1 MKLILT
7 CPKCGQKYDL
17 EKEVKKTEKKDPPTK
32 DVMCPNPNC
41 DCVVAKA

>member
-17 EKEVKKTEKKDPPTK
+17 EKEVKKTQAKEPVTKKIE
-32 DVMCPNPNC
+32 CPNPKC
-41 DCVVAKA
+41 KGFLGLT